1 MKGNRHSFNF
11 SVRDN
16 ILSVVFLVQE
26 SVVEKRP
33 RWEACTKAM
42 LLKVMGEERRTGKGT
57 VSHNIL
63 HRQAHPSFFL
73 LSLTS

>member
-1 MKGNRHSFNF
+1 MEENRTSFNF

-57 VSHNIL
+57 VSHNTL
-63 HRQAHPSFFL
+63 QGQAHGILAS
-73 LSLTS
+73 SC